1 VIEKYVVYT
10 LGLLF
15 FQGALFWIIAE
26 LDVVW
31 CDNLDWW
38 SGQPVK
44 TSNTSYTMT
53 MPAAAAA
60 AVATTIV
67 GGGAGKPGSWV
78 RERGFL
84 CGDVHVFDRVALLLC
99 FMVLLGMHVWLY
111 VYTLCWEEEMREEM
125 RERWQKRWQKRQ
137 TEKQGGREIHRDRR
151 YVPHCVCVCVCVCVV
166 YLCV

>member
-1 VIEKYVVYT
+1 MIEKYVVYT

-67 GGGAGKPGSWV
+67 GGGGEAGVVGA
-78 RERGFL
+78 RTRF
-84 CGDVHVFDRVALLLC
+84 F
-99 FMVLLGMHVWLY
+99 VW
-111 VYTLCWEEEMREEM
+111 
-125 RERWQKRWQKRQ
+125 
-137 TEKQGGREIHRDRR
+137 RR
-151 YVPHCVCVCVCVCVV
+151 ACV
-166 YLCV
+166 